1 MTKNITAQTDLAMT
15 NTYANVSGFYFI
27 AAHTVAGT
35 RFYSNPIATFE
46 EAEHIFSQYV
56 DVINYFEGGYVEMY
70 QIHEDDYDIISCIH
84 I

>member
-1 MTKNITAQTDLAMT
+1 MNKNIAAQTDLVMT
-15 NTYANVSGFYFI
+15 ETHNDIIGFYFV
-27 AAHTVAGT
+27 AAHTIAGT